1 MENNVSGIV
10 PSQWD
15 RFQNLKKKP
24 TVKTP
29 ILLQYLIQY
38 MLDKLFKGMSKTSA
52 EEERKMYPMSAGSN
66 TDGLQHVSMS
76 GGTVGV
82 SWSHTNLMYH
92 CHKAAYCTY
101 FCRNKIKKEPPDL
114 SS

>member
-1 MENNVSGIV
+1 MGQISK
-10 PSQWD
+10 
-15 RFQNLKKKP
+15 LKKTT

-82 SWSHTNLMYH
+82 S
-92 CHKAAYCTY
+92 
-101 FCRNKIKKEPPDL
+101 
-114 SS
+114 